1 MHALLKA
8 HMHIYILLRKQGA
21 AGELDAERE
30 NRKTGVLCIRKRNE
44 ASIKYTHEPGLR
56 ILCFCFFFVCR
67 LVLFVGMVSG

>member
-44 ASIKYTHEPGLR
+44 ASVKYTHEPGLR
-56 ILCFCFFFVCR
+56 ILCFCFFVCR